1 MENTGVAADVVRK
14 GQEGDLRLLLWPS
27 LKGVG
32 WVTEAITVWASVSSE
47 FSANGGLGREEHFPT
62 RGLMSL

>member
-14 GQEGDLRLLLWPS
+14 GQEGDLRLLLWLS

-47 FSANGGLGREEHFPT
+47 FSANGGLGREEHLPT